1 MRGSPGLHRKTSFQ
15 WESFDRLIRTPK
27 RLVELCL
34 YQDGRL
40 VVNIVVI
47 KVTFSIIGLNK
58 SSNTSI
64 QSEMSFG
71 ISREYQKM

>member
-1 MRGSPGLHRKTSFQ
+1 MS
-15 WESFDRLIRTPK
+15 RTPK
-27 RLVELCL
+27 RLVELGL

-40 VVNIVVI
+40 VVIIVVI

-64 QSEMSFG
+64 QSKMSFG
-71 ISREYQKM
+71 ISSEYQKM